1 MKKARKEHLH
11 FMGIRGSG
19 ISYAA
24 NLARLEGFKVN
35 GCDKGSSDEFV
46 RDLKKARIPIWED
59 HNVDHLDSVDLLITS
74 AAIADLDP
82 DNPELTEAEKRK
94 IPSLSWQKFVAGYLM
109 KDKYVIAIAG
119 THGKG
124 TTTAML
130 GLIMEDVGLDP
141 TVALGAV
148 VPRWGRNYRKGNSKY
163 FVIEADEYDSAFFD
177 KRPKF
182 MHYHPEIACLNNLEF
197 DHADIYPDLSSIE
210 QQFNYYLRIIP
221 AKGFVIKPQN
231 DEALN
236 RVIKKGC
243 FSQIENIAV
252 SVKNSP
258 NDVFLNEDSS

>member
-163 FVIEADEYDSAFFD
+163 FVIEADEFNDNFLNYNPDQIVITNID
-177 KRPKF
+177 
-182 MHYHPEIACLNNLEF
+182 MDHPEYFQDF
-197 DHADIYPDLSSIE
+197 DS
-210 QQFNYYLRIIP
+210 YLRSFEKFIDKLTAEPKSIL
-221 AKGFVIKPQN
+221 I
-231 DEALN
+231 LN
-236 RVIKKGC
+236 ADDSNTDSLKKKFEGK
-243 FSQIENIAV
+243 
-252 SVKNSP
+252 VKNILDFS
-258 NDVFLNEDSS
+258 